1 MQTNGAM
8 PSVQQ
13 DDDTYYIPVRE
24 NGTAEV
30 ILRWPTAQAVRRV
43 VLKEQILKSQR
54 IEHFAIDAWQ
64 NGHWQ
69 PVAENTVVGY
79 KRIVFLGKVE
89 TSALRIRILDA
100 RVAPTLKFLGVYA

>member
-1 MQTNGAM
+1 M
-8 PSVQQ
+8 PSVRQ
-13 DDDTYYIPVRE
+13 DDDTYYIPAWE
-24 NGTAEV
+24 DGTAE
-30 ILRWPTAQAVRRV
+30 IIIQWSSTQAIRRV